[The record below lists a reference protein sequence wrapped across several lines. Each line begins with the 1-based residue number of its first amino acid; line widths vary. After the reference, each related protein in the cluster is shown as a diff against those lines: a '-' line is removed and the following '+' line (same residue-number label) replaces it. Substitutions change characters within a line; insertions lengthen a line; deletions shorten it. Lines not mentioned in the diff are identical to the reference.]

1 MNRKTPHQICVDI
14 INNNEKNT
22 IENSLD
28 VKFINE
34 YKAKEHISIF
44 LDKNKEIFND
54 KDEES
59 RIKLVRSK
67 IFGMRQTFRRRFR
80 KSMNRV

>member
-1 MNRKTPHQICVDI
+1 MNRKTPNQICVDV
-14 INNNEKNT
+14 INNNEKNE

-28 VKFINE
+28 VK